1 MSLSLAIEWKNGFG
15 NEPTVTIDQELFAV
29 LKTFPGHNLVLRDRE
44 LDIVIHVKEVI
55 KLDNQAEMN

>member
-15 NEPTVTIDQELFAV
+15 NEPTVTIDQELFDV
-29 LKTFPGHNLVLRDRE
+29 LKTFPGHNLILRDRE